1 MPSIDISFFYFNHKK
16 EKDIWVINSLL
27 ETMMKKSP
35 LYTASVAAVL
45 FFIIYITLKFSLAGV
60 LDWQG
65 AFIGAVVFWIVI
77 FVIHVLLKR
86 QYG

>member
-1 MPSIDISFFYFNHKK
+1 
-16 EKDIWVINSLL
+16 
-27 ETMMKKSP
+27 MMKKSP

-45 FFIIYITLKFSLAGV
+45 FFIIYITLKFSLAGF

-65 AFIGAVVFWIVI
+65 ALLGAVVFWIVI
-77 FVIHVLLKR
+77 FVIHVLLNR